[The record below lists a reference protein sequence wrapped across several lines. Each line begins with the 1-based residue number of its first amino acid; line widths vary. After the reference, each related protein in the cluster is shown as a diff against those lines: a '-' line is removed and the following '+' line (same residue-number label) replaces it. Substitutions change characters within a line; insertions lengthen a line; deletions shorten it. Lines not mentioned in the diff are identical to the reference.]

1 MIEIDVKTNQIGCF
15 SVMHYL
21 YFPPCQL
28 CIMTDFIRTT
38 VSMPKDL
45 KGFLESKNISVSQL
59 LQDAART
66 RMQESVLPDWYYSDE
81 LPRKEEVIR
90 FIRGLENSDEDVKA
104 MQFYYHRLTSEFDLE
119 DPKVESLKGFIADV
133 ANVNH
138 PEYSEVVR
146 KALEHDAKI
155 RDEIFGDSGLMERK
169 EQLQGEIEM
178 LRANTLSEQRILS
191 ETVRK
196 LNSQITDNNL
206 GIAFQKDRI
215 EKAENELKSLEDQAY
230 KTELKLG
237 EYGRIEKVLDE
248 NASLRQKISELE
260 SEINNSNESYQ
271 ARIAELKVQLG
282 KLQAKYDDTSKGFVS
297 LNQASTVY
305 LFKMLA
311 RKMKKIHSGYG
322 CSSYKV
328 IGNDTYIKVPA
339 YSITEQLGFKPE
351 LLFQ

>member
-1 MIEIDVKTNQIGCF
+1 MPNASIHLTIPDEMKTYMIDNGM
-15 SVMHYL
+15 SA
-21 YFPPCQL
+21 
-28 CIMTDFIRTT
+28 
-38 VSMPKDL
+38 
-45 KGFLESKNISVSQL
+45 SKL
-59 LQDAART
+59 LQVAIKEE
-66 RMQESVLPDWYYSDE
+66 MQHGKFPAWYYSDE

-90 FIRGLENSDEDVKA
+90 FIRGLEDSDEDVKA

-169 EQLQGEIEM
+169 EQLQGEIEV

-196 LNSQITDNNL
+196 LNSQITDNNR

-271 ARIAELKVQLG
+271 ARIAELKVQLSN
-282 KLQAKYDDTSKGFVS
+282 LQAKYDDTSKGFVS